1 MPQTYFPEY
10 NNVFNMIRNPNTKHD
25 FYTPIPES
33 TLKEIKSSGGRHFV
47 TVQNLRNSEI
57 TKTFEVTYCAIL
69 IGSRPDLSLLQNL
82 NCSYAAKSHI
92 IVTAPPID
100 SSPENL
106 AIQFKKFVSC
116 KFIEKCRH
124 LTCFGI
130 KSRNSLI
137 SNLIEDANDKQKICH
152 CDLSKTH
159 KRLARGD
166 DGGVGFGEDPAKPV
180 DCKTNPLAVN
190 KYTNELLQIPNCYAL
205 GPLVS
210 DNFVRFIPGGALA
223 ITRDFSINGLRG

>member
-1 MPQTYFPEY
+1 
-10 NNVFNMIRNPNTKHD
+10 MIRNPSTKHD

-82 NCSYAAKSHI
+82 NSLAAKNHTF
-92 IVTAPPID
+92 TATPPID

-116 KFIEKCRH
+116 KLIEKCRH

-137 SNLIEDANDKQKICH
+137 SNLIEDANDKQKICR
-152 CDLSKTH
+152 CDLSKT

-166 DGGVGFGEDPAKPV
+166 DGGLGFGEDPAKPV

-190 KYTNELLQIPNCYAL
+190 KYTNELLQVPNCYSL
-205 GPLVS
+205 GPLVG
-210 DNFVRFIPGGALA
+210 DNFVRFIAGGALA
-223 ITRDFSINGLRG
+223 IARDFSIHGLRV

>member
-1 MPQTYFPEY
+1 M
-10 NNVFNMIRNPNTKHD
+10 FNMIRNPSTKHAL
-25 FYTPIPES
+25 YTPIPES

-47 TVQNLRNSEI
+47 TVQNLRNGEI

-69 IGSRPDLSLLQNL
+69 IGSRPDLSLLQSL
-82 NCSYAAKSHI
+82 NCSSDVKGHTFA
-92 IVTAPPID
+92 TNPPID

-137 SNLIEDANDKQKICH
+137 SNLIEEANDKQKICH
-152 CDLSKTH
+152 CDLSKT
-159 KRLARGD
+159 KRLAKRD

-190 KYTNELLQIPNCYAL
+190 KYTNELLQIPGCYAL
-205 GPLVS
+205 GPLVG
-210 DNFVRFIPGGALA
+210 DNFVRFIAGGALA
-223 ITRDFSINGLRG
+223 IARDFSINDLRV